1 MIQPLRTA
9 HRRGFIVLA
18 VLLPAI
24 IAGGLTAR
32 RHNAMPASTSPGVL
46 QNVAGIDSASATWEK
61 NSCVTKFY
69 WDAAHEIK
77 VRISFNPA
85 RELHDPDLLLYWATN
100 AGAVPDE
107 LSNAALLGP
116 FHAGEAYSIPP
127 KQVAGYL
134 ILYSLAHR
142 TIVDRAKVKVLP

>member
-1 MIQPLRTA
+1 M
-9 HRRGFIVLA
+9 
-18 VLLPAI
+18 
-24 IAGGLTAR
+24 
-32 RHNAMPASTSPGVL
+32 
-46 QNVAGIDSASATWEK
+46 AGIDSAFATWEK

-77 VRISFNPA
+77 VRISLNPV
-85 RELHDPDLLLYWATN
+85 RELHDPDLLLYWVTN
-100 AGAVPDE
+100 AGAVPDD

-116 FHAGEAYSIPP
+116 FHAREAYSIPP

-142 TIVDRAKVKVLP
+142 TIVDRAQVKVLP

>member
-9 HRRGFIVLA
+9 HRRVFIVLA

-32 RHNAMPASTSPGVL
+32 HRNATSASTSLGVL
-46 QNVAGIDSASATWEK
+46 QDVAGIDSASANWEK

-77 VRISFNPA
+77 VRIFLNPA
-85 RELHDPDLLLYWATN
+85 RELHDPDLLLYWAAN
-100 AGAVPDE
+100 AGAAPDD

-134 ILYSLAHR
+134 ILYSLPHR
-142 TIVDRAKVKVLP
+142 NIVDRAKVKVLL

>member
-9 HRRGFIVLA
+9 HRRVFIVLA

-24 IAGGLTAR
+24 IVGGLTAR
-32 RHNAMPASTSPGVL
+32 NAITASTSPGVL
-46 QNVAGIDSASATWEK
+46 QDVAGIDSASATWEK

-77 VRISFNPA
+77 VRISLNPV
-85 RELHDPDLLLYWATN
+85 RELHDPDLLLYWVTN
-100 AGAVPDE
+100 AGAVPDD
-107 LSNAALLGP
+107 LSNAVLLGP
-116 FHAGEAYSIPP
+116 FLAGKEYSIPP
-127 KQVAGYL
+127 KRVAGYL

-142 TIVDRAKVKVLP
+142 TIVDRAKVKVLL

>member
-9 HRRGFIVLA
+9 HRRVFIVLA
-18 VLLPAI
+18 ALLPAI

-32 RHNAMPASTSPGVL
+32 RHNPTSASTSPGVL
-46 QNVAGIDSASATWEK
+46 QNVAALDSPSATWEK

-69 WDAAHEIK
+69 WDAANGFK
-77 VRISFNPA
+77 VRIFLNPA

-100 AGAVPDE
+100 AGAVADE

-116 FHAGEAYSIPP
+116 FHPGEAYSIPP

-134 ILYSLAHR
+134 ILYSLPHR
-142 TIVDRAKVKVLP
+142 KIVDRAKVEVLP

>member
-9 HRRGFIVLA
+9 HRRVFIVLA

-24 IAGGLTAR
+24 IVGRLTAR
-32 RHNAMPASTSPGVL
+32 NAITASTSPGVL
-46 QNVAGIDSASATWEK
+46 QDVAGIDSASATWEK

-77 VRISFNPA
+77 VRISLNPV
-85 RELHDPDLLLYWATN
+85 RELHHPDLLLYWATN
-100 AGAVPDE
+100 AGAVPDD

-142 TIVDRAKVKVLP
+142 TIVDRAQVKVLP

>member
-9 HRRGFIVLA
+9 HRRVFIVLA

-24 IAGGLTAR
+24 IAGGLIAR
-32 RHNAMPASTSPGVL
+32 RHNAIPASTSPGVL
-46 QNVAGIDSASATWEK
+46 QDVAGIDLASATWDK

-85 RELHDPDLLLYWATN
+85 RELQDPDLLLYWAN
-100 AGAVPDE
+100 AGAVPAD

-142 TIVDRAKVKVLP
+142 TIVDRAKVKVLL

>member
-1 MIQPLRTA
+1 MIQPVRTA
-9 HRRGFIVLA
+9 HRRVFIVLA

-32 RHNAMPASTSPGVL
+32 RHNAMPASTSPSVL

-61 NSCVTKFY
+61 NSCLTKFY
-69 WDAAHEIK
+69 WDEVHEIK
-77 VRISFNPA
+77 VRIFLNPA

-100 AGAVPDE
+100 AGAGPDE

-134 ILYSLAHR
+134 ILYSLVHR
-142 TIVDRAKVKVLP
+142 TIVDRAKVKVLV